1 MRDKAYRD
9 AFLSRYERIPEMF
22 PCPFCM
28 SGLARASRYQE
39 LLNQITMAGVSVPDA
54 QAIMVNLH
62 IFGKHNQINAS
73 EVVKD
78 AEEIVSKYQ
87 INEEN
92 K

>member
-1 MRDKAYRD
+1 MRDKASRD

-22 PCPFCM
+22 PCPLCM
-28 SGLARASRYQE
+28 SGVARASRWEE
-39 LLNQITMAGVSVPDA
+39 LLNHITMAGVSVPDA
-54 QAIMVNLH
+54 QVIIVNMH

-87 INEEN
+87 INKEN